1 MGKTQMRALICQEY
15 GDPELLEIG
24 ELPIPEPGA
33 GQVLIEVA
41 VAGVSYVDT
50 LIIRNLHQV
59 KHEVPFSPGREV
71 AGTIAAV
78 GADVTGFEP
87 GQRVAA
93 ILDKGGHAEYALAP
107 AAETFPCPDGCDALA
122 AGGHMSVY
130 LTSWLALKERA
141 GLQPGQQVLV
151 LGAGG
156 GTGLAAVDSAVKLG
170 AEVIAA
176 ASSDEKLAAASGLG
190 ARHLVNYTD
199 RALDEAVKE
208 ICPEGVDVVFDPIGG
223 DLFEPANRSVGWNG
237 SYLVIGFAGGAVPQF
252 AANRLL
258 VKNRAALGFILMY
271 YRRIRPDLM
280 HAAAADILT
289 GFADGSLSPRT
300 TEVGG
305 IEDAPRMLRAIM
317 DRTMVGK
324 GALRLR

>member
-1 MGKTQMRALICQEY
+1 MRALICQEF
-15 GDPELLEIG
+15 GEPETLNIG
-24 ELPIPEPGA
+24 ETATPEPGP
-33 GQVLIEVA
+33 GQVLIEVE
-41 VAGVSYVDT
+41 VAGVSFVDT

-59 KHEVPFSPGREV
+59 KHELPFSPGREV
-71 AGTIAAV
+71 AGTVAAV
-78 GADVTGFEP
+78 GEGTKGFAP

-107 AAETFPCPDGCDALA
+107 AAETFPCPDGCDPLA

-130 LTSWLALKERA
+130 LTAWLALKERA
-141 GLQPGQQVLV
+141 GLQPGQRVLV

-176 ASSDEKLAAASGLG
+176 ASSDEKLAAAGERG
-190 ARHLVNYTD
+190 AAHLVNYTD

-208 ICPEGVDVVFDPIGG
+208 IHPEGVDIVFDPVAG

-237 SYLVIGFAGGAVPQF
+237 SYLIIGFAGGAVPQF

-280 HAAAADILT
+280 HAAAADLLA
-289 GFADGSLSPRT
+289 GFTDGSLAPHT

-305 IEDAPRMLRAIM
+305 LEDAPRMLRAIM
-317 DRTMVGK
+317 DRTMIGK
-324 GALRLR
+324 AALRLR

>member
-1 MGKTQMRALICQEY
+1 VATP
-15 GDPELLEIG
+15 DPG
-24 ELPIPEPGA
+24 P
-33 GQVLIEVA
+33 GQVLIKVD

-71 AGTIAAV
+71 AGSIAAV
-78 GADVTGFEP
+78 GDDATGFEP

-141 GLQPGQQVLV
+141 CLQPGQRVLV

-176 ASSDEKLAAASGLG
+176 ASSDEKLVAASEIG
-190 ARHLVNYTD
+190 ASYLVNYAD
-199 RALDEAVKE
+199 SALDKAIKD
-208 ICPEGVDVVFDPIGG
+208 IWPEGVDVVFDPVAG
-223 DLFEPANRSVGWNG
+223 DLFEPASRSVGWNG
-237 SYLVIGFAGGAVPQF
+237 SYLIIGFAGGKIPQF

-280 HAAAADILT
+280 RAAATDVLS
-289 GFADGSLSPRT
+289 GFADGSLKPRT
-300 TEVGG
+300 TDIGDLD
-305 IEDAPRMLRAIM
+305 DAPRMLRSIM

-324 GALRLR
+324 AAVRLG